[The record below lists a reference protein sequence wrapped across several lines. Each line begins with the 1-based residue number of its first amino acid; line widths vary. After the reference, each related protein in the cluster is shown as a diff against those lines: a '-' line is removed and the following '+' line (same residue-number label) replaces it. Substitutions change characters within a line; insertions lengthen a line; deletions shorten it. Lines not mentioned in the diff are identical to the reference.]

1 MVGSWSEGD
10 TGAMVGSWSEGDT
23 GAMVWCLGRPVTH
36 RRCLSLTAS
45 SVPLAGFG
53 WLKSPT
59 AMPYAAA
66 AGAVLG
72 SWLLV
77 GVPLALAL
85 ALAAACALKP
95 SPMLAFAVFAVFAG
109 FFGSRALDGLA
120 DPPQGRIEGWV
131 TLLDDPRPLGTNG
144 IRVTVRHRDA
154 RLEARAY
161 GAVAGRLDGALAGE
175 RVRISGTARPATS
188 DWQRWRHVAA
198 TLTVDTV
205 TESAGAAPVAAFA
218 NRIRRLLESGAR
230 SLPDDSRAMFAG
242 MVYGDDRGQ
251 SPRLYDDFRAAGLGH
266 LLVVSGQ
273 NVAFVLALAS
283 PLVTRARPGA
293 RLVVLLTLLG
303 VFALLT
309 RFEPS
314 VLRAVAMAGT
324 AVTSAALGRPET
336 GRRTLAWALAGV
348 LLVDP
353 FLVRVLAFQLSVCA
367 TCGLLWITPVL
378 AEMLPGPRP
387 LRLAAA
393 TTAGA
398 QLAVMPLLV
407 TVFGAVP
414 LASLPAN
421 VVAGPA
427 SAPVM
432 MWGLTGGLGAGLAG
446 GWPAWLIHR
455 PTAALLWW
463 IGAVARTAAAV
474 PPAVLGAAGAAAVGS
489 GVVLVLA
496 SRRLERTRGLAPAGA
511 ALVAIA
517 FAGSVLTAASPVSGW
532 SEAAG
537 ARLFHHETATVVV
550 LDSPTRPETLLES
563 LRLAGVRRADL
574 VVASRGG
581 ASDAHAV
588 LALKDRYPSATVVA
602 PAMHRVPHART
613 VGAGSVVQ
621 VGAVSVEILDDGPAL
636 DVTVTAPRFLETGLT
651 VGRVDT
657 DLEVRGPRLRRRQG
671 GRSIRGAMPL
681 PSPARSDRRSRPL
694 PFGSRAR
701 PLECRPVRAPE

>member
-1 MVGSWSEGD
+1 
-10 TGAMVGSWSEGDT
+10 
-23 GAMVWCLGRPVTH
+23 
-36 RRCLSLTAS
+36 
-45 SVPLAGFG
+45 
-53 WLKSPT
+53 
-59 AMPYAAA
+59 MPYAAA
-66 AGAVLG
+66 AGAALG

-77 GVPLALAL
+77 GVPLAVAIAL
-85 ALAAACALKP
+85 VAACLWRP
-95 SPMLAFAVFAVFAG
+95 SPLLVLVVFAAFAG
-109 FFGSRALDGLA
+109 FFGSKALEGLA
-120 DPPQGRIEGWV
+120 DPPDGPVEGWV
-131 TLLDDPRPLGTNG
+131 TLLDDPRPLSTHG
-144 IRVTVRHRDA
+144 IRVTVRYGDA
-154 RLEARAY
+154 RVEARAY
-161 GAVAGRLDGALAGE
+161 GAVAARLDDALAGE
-175 RVRISGTARPATS
+175 RVHISGTARPATS
-188 DWQRWRHVAA
+188 DWHRWRHVAS
-198 TLTVDTV
+198 TLNVDTV
-205 TESAGAAPVAAFA
+205 GDRADAAPLGAFT
-218 NRIRRLLESGAR
+218 NRIRRLLESGAG

-283 PLVTRARPGA
+283 PLVTRARPGV
-293 RLVVLLTLLG
+293 RLVVLLALLG

-336 GRRTLAWALAGV
+336 GRRTLAWAVAGV
-348 LLVDP
+348 LLADP

-407 TVFGAVP
+407 AVFGTVP

-421 VVAGPA
+421 VAAGPA

-463 IGAVARTAAAV
+463 IGTVAETAAAA
-474 PPAVLGAAGAAAVGS
+474 PPAVLGAVGAVAVGI

-496 SRRLERTRGLAPAGA
+496 SRMPERTRGLAPAGA
-511 ALVAIA
+511 AVVAVA
-517 FAGSVLTAASPVSGW
+517 FAGSVLTASSPASGW
-532 SEAAG
+532 SETAG
-537 ARLFHHETATVVV
+537 ARVFHHEPVTVVV
-550 LDSPTRPETLLES
+550 LDGPARPAKLLEA
-563 LRLAGVRRADL
+563 LRLIGVRRVDL
-574 VVASRGG
+574 VVAARGG

-588 LALKDRYPSATVVA
+588 LALKDRYPDATVVA
-602 PAMHRVPHART
+602 PPMHRVPHART
-613 VGAGSVVQ
+613 VRTGSVVLAGDVELEV
-621 VGAVSVEILDDGPAL
+621 VGEGPPL
-636 DVTVTAPRFLETGLT
+636 DVAARTS
-651 VGRVDT
+651 
-657 DLEVRGPRLRRRQG
+657 G
-671 GRSIRGAMPL
+671 G
-681 PSPARSDRRSRPL
+681 
-694 PFGSRAR
+694 
-701 PLECRPVRAPE
+701 

>member
-1 MVGSWSEGD
+1 
-10 TGAMVGSWSEGDT
+10 
-23 GAMVWCLGRPVTH
+23 
-36 RRCLSLTAS
+36 
-45 SVPLAGFG
+45 
-53 WLKSPT
+53 
-59 AMPYAAA
+59 MPYAAA
-66 AGAVLG
+66 AGAVFG

-85 ALAAACALKP
+85 ALAVLCVWRP
-95 SPMLAFAVFAVFAG
+95 SPLLAFAVFAVFAG
-109 FFGSRALDGLA
+109 FFGSKALDGLA

-144 IRVTVRHRDA
+144 IRVTVRHGDA

-161 GAVAGRLDGALAGE
+161 GSIGGRLDDALAGE
-175 RVRISGTARPATS
+175 RVRISGTARPATG
-188 DWQRWRHVAA
+188 DWHRWRHVAA

-205 TESAGAAPVAAFA
+205 GERAGAAPVAALA

-230 SLPDDSRAMFAG
+230 SLSGDGRAMFAG

-283 PLVTRARPGA
+283 PLVTRARPGV
-293 RLVVLLTLLG
+293 RLVVLLALLG

-324 AVTSAALGRPET
+324 AVISAALGRPET
-336 GRRTLAWALAGV
+336 GRRTLAWAVAGV
-348 LLVDP
+348 LLADP

-378 AEMLPGPRP
+378 SEMLPGPRP

-407 TVFGAVP
+407 AVFGTVP

-421 VVAGPA
+421 VIAGPA

-446 GWPAWLIHR
+446 GWLGWLIHR

-463 IGAVARTAAAV
+463 IGAVAKAAAAA
-474 PPAVLGAAGAAAVGS
+474 PQAVLGAGGSAAVGA
-489 GVVLVLA
+489 GVALVLA
-496 SRRLERTRGLAPAGA
+496 SRRMQRPRGLAPVGA
-511 ALVAIA
+511 ALVTMA
-517 FAGSVLTAASPVSGW
+517 FAVSVLTAASPASGW
-532 SEAAG
+532 SDTEG
-537 ARLFHHETATVVV
+537 ARLFHHGTATVVV
-550 LDSPTRPETLLES
+550 LEGPARPASVLES

-588 LALKDRYPSATVVA
+588 LALKDRYAGATVVA
-602 PAMHRVPHART
+602 PPMHRVPHART
-613 VGAGSVVQ
+613 VRAGSVVH
-621 VGAVSVEILDDGPAL
+621 VGAVAVEVVNHDPVLEIAATP
-636 DVTVTAPRFLETGLT
+636 VTGWP
-651 VGRVDT
+651 
-657 DLEVRGPRLRRRQG
+657 
-671 GRSIRGAMPL
+671 
-681 PSPARSDRRSRPL
+681 
-694 PFGSRAR
+694 
-701 PLECRPVRAPE
+701 

>member
-1 MVGSWSEGD
+1 
-10 TGAMVGSWSEGDT
+10 
-23 GAMVWCLGRPVTH
+23 
-36 RRCLSLTAS
+36 
-45 SVPLAGFG
+45 
-53 WLKSPT
+53 
-59 AMPYAAA
+59 MPYAAA

-77 GVPLALAL
+77 GVPLALGL
-85 ALAAACALKP
+85 ALAALCVWKP
-95 SPMLAFAVFAVFAG
+95 SPLLAFAVFAVFAG

-120 DPPQGRIEGWV
+120 DPPQGPIEGWV
-131 TLLDDPRPLGTNG
+131 TLLDDPRPLGTSG
-144 IRVTVRHRDA
+144 IRVTVRHGDA

-161 GAVAGRLDGALAGE
+161 GAVAGRLDDTLAGE
-175 RVRISGTARPATS
+175 RVRISGTARPASS
-188 DWQRWRHVAA
+188 DWHRWRHVAS
-198 TLTVDTV
+198 TLTVDSV
-205 TESAGAAPVAAFA
+205 GERAGAAPVAAFA
-218 NRIRRLLESGAR
+218 NRIRRLLESGAA
-230 SLPDDSRAMFAG
+230 SLPGDSRAMFAG

-283 PLVTRARPGA
+283 PLVTRTRPGV
-293 RLVVLLTLLG
+293 RLVVLLALLG

-336 GRRTLAWALAGV
+336 GRRTLAWAVAGV
-348 LLVDP
+348 LVADP

-367 TCGLLWITPVL
+367 TCGLLWITPAL

-407 TVFGAVP
+407 AVFGTVP

-421 VVAGPA
+421 VAAGPA

-446 GWPAWLIHR
+446 GWLAWLIHR

-463 IGAVARTAAAV
+463 IGAVAKAAAAA
-474 PPAVLGAAGAAAVGS
+474 PPAVLGAGGAAVVGVGVTLVLLARRLGRRAGSGAGAGVEDGVEGAPAAGGLSVRRESAASSSGS
-489 GVVLVLA
+489 GGGRMLGVAGTALLAAAIVHSMLA
-496 SRRLERTRGLAPAGA
+496 S
-511 ALVAIA
+511 
-517 FAGSVLTAASPVSGW
+517 ASPPAGW
-532 SEAAG
+532 SETAG
-537 ARLFHHETATVVV
+537 VQVFHHESATVVV
-550 LDSPTRPETLLES
+550 LRESVRPERLLAS
-563 LRLAGVRRADL
+563 LRLAGVRRVDL

-581 ASDAHAV
+581 ASDAYAV
-588 LALKDRYPSATVVA
+588 LALKDRYRGATVVA
-602 PAMHRVPHART
+602 PPMHRVPHART
-613 VGAGSVVQ
+613 VRTGSVVLAGDVELEV
-621 VGAVSVEILDDGPAL
+621 VGEGPPL
-636 DVTVTAPRFLETGLT
+636 DVVARTSELPAVKA
-651 VGRVDT
+651 DN
-657 DLEVRGPRLRRRQG
+657 GPFPPEDQAVAGPSRAESSG
-671 GRSIRGAMPL
+671 GRII
-681 PSPARSDRRSRPL
+681 RPL
-694 PFGSRAR
+694 
-701 PLECRPVRAPE
+701 

>member
-1 MVGSWSEGD
+1 
-10 TGAMVGSWSEGDT
+10 
-23 GAMVWCLGRPVTH
+23 
-36 RRCLSLTAS
+36 
-45 SVPLAGFG
+45 
-53 WLKSPT
+53 
-59 AMPYAAA
+59 MPYAAA

-77 GVPLALAL
+77 GFPLALAL
-85 ALAAACALKP
+85 ALAAACAWRP
-95 SPMLAFAVFAVFAG
+95 SPLLVFVVFAVFAG

-131 TLLDDPRPLGTNG
+131 TLLDDPRPLGTG
-144 IRVTVRHRDA
+144 GVRVTVRHGDA
-154 RLEARAY
+154 RVEARAY
-161 GAVAGRLDGALAGE
+161 GAVAARLDDALSGE
-175 RVRISGTARPATS
+175 RVQVSGTARPAAGV
-188 DWQRWRHVAA
+188 WHRWRHVAA
-198 TLTVDTV
+198 TLTVDSV
-205 TESAGAAPVAAFA
+205 GERAGAAPVAAFA
-218 NRIRRLLESGAR
+218 NRIRRLLESGAA

-283 PLVTRARPGA
+283 PLVTRARPGV
-293 RLVVLLTLLG
+293 RLVVLLALLG

-336 GRRTLAWALAGV
+336 GRRTLAWAVAGV
-348 LLVDP
+348 LLADP

-407 TVFGAVP
+407 AVFGTVP

-421 VVAGPA
+421 VAAGPA

-463 IGAVARTAAAV
+463 IGTVAETAAAA
-474 PPAVLGAAGAAAVGS
+474 PPAVLGAGGATAVGI

-496 SRRLERTRGLAPAGA
+496 SRMPERTRGLAPAGA
-511 ALVAIA
+511 AVVAVA
-517 FAGSVLTAASPVSGW
+517 FAASVLTASSPASGW
-532 SEAAG
+532 SETAG
-537 ARLFHHETATVVV
+537 ARVFHHEPVTVVV
-550 LDSPTRPETLLES
+550 LDGPARPAKLLEA
-563 LRLAGVRRADL
+563 LRLTGVRRVDL
-574 VVASRGG
+574 VVAARGG

-588 LALKDRYPSATVVA
+588 LALKDRYPDATVVA
-602 PAMHRVPHART
+602 PPMHRVPHART
-613 VGAGSVVQ
+613 VRTGSVVLAGDVELEV
-621 VGAVSVEILDDGPAL
+621 VGEGPPL
-636 DVTVTAPRFLETGLT
+636 DVAARTS
-651 VGRVDT
+651 
-657 DLEVRGPRLRRRQG
+657 G
-671 GRSIRGAMPL
+671 G
-681 PSPARSDRRSRPL
+681 
-694 PFGSRAR
+694 
-701 PLECRPVRAPE
+701 

>member
-1 MVGSWSEGD
+1 MTGHGHLLVSGS
-10 TGAMVGSWSEGDT
+10 
-23 GAMVWCLGRPVTH
+23 PV
-36 RRCLSLTAS
+36 A
-45 SVPLAGFG
+45 PAGLG
-53 WLKSPT
+53 WLKSP
-59 AMPYAAA
+59 AALPYAAA

-77 GVPLALAL
+77 GFPLALAL
-85 ALAAACALKP
+85 ALAAACAWRP
-95 SPMLAFAVFAVFAG
+95 SPLLVFVVFAAFAG

-144 IRVTVRHRDA
+144 VRVTVRHGDA

-161 GAVAGRLDGALAGE
+161 GALARRLDDALSGE
-175 RVRISGTARPATS
+175 RVQVSGTARPAAS
-188 DWQRWRHVAA
+188 DWHRWRHVAA

-205 TESAGAAPVAAFA
+205 GERAGAAPVAAFA
-218 NRIRRLLESGAR
+218 NRIRRLLESGAA

-283 PLVTRARPGA
+283 PLVTRVRPGV
-293 RLVVLLTLLG
+293 RLVVLLALLG

-336 GRRTLAWALAGV
+336 GRRTLAWAVAGV
-348 LLVDP
+348 LLADP

-407 TVFGAVP
+407 AVFGTVP

-421 VVAGPA
+421 VAAGPA

-432 MWGLTGGLGAGLAG
+432 MWGLTGGLGAGVAG

-463 IGAVARTAAAV
+463 IGTVAETAAAA
-474 PPAVLGAAGAAAVGS
+474 PPAVLGAGGAAAVGI

-496 SRRLERTRGLAPAGA
+496 SRRLERPRGLAPSGA
-511 ALVAIA
+511 ALVAAA
-517 FAGSVLTAASPVSGW
+517 FAASVLTAASPPSGW
-532 SEAAG
+532 SETAG

-550 LDSPTRPETLLES
+550 LDGSVRPATLLER

-588 LALKDRYPSATVVA
+588 LALKDRYPDATVVA
-602 PAMHRVPHART
+602 PPMHRVPHART
-613 VGAGSVVQ
+613 VRTGSVVLAGDVELEV
-621 VGAVSVEILDDGPAL
+621 VGEGPPL
-636 DVTVTAPRFLETGLT
+636 DVVARTS
-651 VGRVDT
+651 
-657 DLEVRGPRLRRRQG
+657 G
-671 GRSIRGAMPL
+671 G
-681 PSPARSDRRSRPL
+681 
-694 PFGSRAR
+694 
-701 PLECRPVRAPE
+701 